1 MWLILLKKKKEF
13 INSIKI
19 YNIAFMYIAYVCATY
34 MYISDL
40 YIFYIY
46 DVYIF
51 LEKLDS
57 NNVYDFYSRH

>member
-1 MWLILLKKKKEF
+1 
-13 INSIKI
+13 
-19 YNIAFMYIAYVCATY
+19 MYIAYICATY

-57 NNVYDFYSRH
+57 NNDYDFYSRH